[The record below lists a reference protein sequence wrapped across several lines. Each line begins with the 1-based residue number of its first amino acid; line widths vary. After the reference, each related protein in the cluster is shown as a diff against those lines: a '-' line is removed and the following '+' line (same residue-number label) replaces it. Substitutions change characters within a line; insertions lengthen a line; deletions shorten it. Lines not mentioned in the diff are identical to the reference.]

1 MNHTVNS
8 IASKDIR
15 LSNQTI
21 PLTIETK
28 RPRDSE
34 DNLNY
39 FDITTATTDRSRTTE
54 NIDKTGKLLAWQDV
68 CDLHTKDESLGLIGF
83 HWDIMDNL
91 PLVMTNPTIK
101 AMSSIISD
109 TIEANSSL
117 DLKPLMLN
125 VPQRLS
131 NQYILYNNT
140 AAAAATPYSNINNY
154 SLTMT
159 HGTDS
164 PRGGAESNRMSR
176 LRRKGVIHR
185 PERTLQKSEDIVI
198 PKILRNASSS
208 FSSSSENLP
217 TTRTSYRIGRIIIH
231 ALVEDD
237 DGKED
242 LGEGRSW
249 IDSDNTQMIEGESVN
264 DDVEDEED
272 DWEEH
277 VIRARSEPGGQRM
290 D

>member
-1 MNHTVNS
+1 
-8 IASKDIR
+8 
-15 LSNQTI
+15 
-21 PLTIETK
+21 
-28 RPRDSE
+28 
-34 DNLNY
+34 
-39 FDITTATTDRSRTTE
+39 
-54 NIDKTGKLLAWQDV
+54 
-68 CDLHTKDESLGLIGF
+68 
-83 HWDIMDNL
+83 MDNL